1 MGVFCV
7 VTSTSMSQ
15 KSQDT
20 LPGLDLLTP
29 DSIGIPPPPT
39 SFYGS
44 MDNMNG
50 NNNKNSFYE
59 LNL

>member
-50 NNNKNSFYE
+50 NNNENSFY
-59 LNL
+59 